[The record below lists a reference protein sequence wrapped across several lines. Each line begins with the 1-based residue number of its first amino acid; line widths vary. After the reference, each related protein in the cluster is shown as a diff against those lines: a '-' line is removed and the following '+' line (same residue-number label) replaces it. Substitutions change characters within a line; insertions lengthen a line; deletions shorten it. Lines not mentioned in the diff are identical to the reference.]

1 MKLLVRSGIMSELKK
16 AVSPESTAGVYLLFI
31 VVMSLLFTDSTAQ
44 VDKPSFFNGQESLPD
59 SSQQFADRI
68 VQAKLPVV
76 VDFWAPWCGPC
87 RMINPVIARL
97 EKAYHGRVMFLKVNL
112 DYNRMLAEYLGVQG
126 IPAVFVIK
134 DKAVQRMLV
143 GVRPEEDF
151 RKAIEEVLAMIPA
164 AKTKQG
170 MVKKQDTT
178 NKPDTAVTK
187 AGSLKTA
194 KKRKQAVNQ

>member
-1 MKLLVRSGIMSELKK
+1 MLFVLAI
-16 AVSPESTAGVYLLFI
+16 ALLF
-31 VVMSLLFTDSTAQ
+31 SGGTAQ
-44 VDKPSFFNGQESLPD
+44 VDKPRFFYEEESLPD

-68 VQAKLPVV
+68 VQSKLPVV

-87 RMINPVIARL
+87 RMITPLMAKL
-97 EKAYHGRVMFLKVNL
+97 ERVYHGRVMFLKINL

-151 RKAIEEVLAMIPA
+151 RKAIDDVLAMVPA
-164 AKTKQG
+164 AKPKQD
-170 MVKKQDTT
+170 MVKRQDTA
-178 NKPDTAVTK
+178 KKKDTAVTK
-187 AGSLKTA
+187 AGSATTG